1 MTPASFAP
9 QELRFAPTHEWVHV
23 SAESGAKVATVGV
36 SAFAVAALT
45 DLVYIELPAVGR
57 TVKSGESFG
66 EIESVKA
73 VSDLYSPIDGEITET
88 NLAADDGKDPKAA
101 ERRMAEIK
109 DDPYGKGWLLKITYS
124 ESQHFA
130 GLMSYDEYQ
139 KQCAEEGH

>member
-23 SAESGAKVATVGV
+23 SAEAGAKVATVGV

-57 TVKSGESFG
+57 TLKAGESFG

-73 VSDLYSPIDGEITET
+73 VSDLYSPVSGEIVAVNDDVANHLERLSEDPFGRGWLIKIRLSDEKE
-88 NLAADDGKDPKAA
+88 LAALLDHAA
-101 ERRMAEIK
+101 YE
-109 DDPYGKGWLLKITYS
+109 
-124 ESQHFA
+124 
-130 GLMSYDEYQ
+130 
-139 KQCAEEGH
+139 KQCASEEH

>member
-23 SAESGAKVATVGV
+23 SNEAGAKVATVGV

-57 TVKSGESFG
+57 ALKAGESFG

-73 VSDLYSPIDGEITET
+73 VSDLYSPVSGEIVAV
-88 NLAADDGKDPKAA
+88 NDDVANHL
-101 ERRMAEIK
+101 ERLSEDAFGR
-109 DDPYGKGWLLKITYS
+109 GWLIKIRLSDDQELGALLDHAAY
-124 ESQHFA
+124 E
-130 GLMSYDEYQ
+130 
-139 KQCAEEGH
+139 KQCAEDAH